1 MSPYEIISDFPMVKV
16 TKEIISDIL
25 SSPIKFFWNSVG
37 AVIGM
42 LLLGKN
48 FLEMSIRDSVK
59 FGFVIYLSI
68 IGLYLGIKILVEV
81 YNLIRLKW
89 IESDWGAAIVILKDA
104 YADIHFLRKSE
115 YGDEELIA
123 TLQQLCDKLKLIFD
137 KKTGA
142 DCGVSIKVPIQVTQ
156 APETFEFRNLCR
168 DSKHRQRDTEQYG
181 HIRHTVIGNTPY
193 TNIINS
199 IISNSESLAYVN
211 NNIQK
216 TEDYHNTSIDCYPDK
231 KLPYNS
237 EIVYPIV
244 PVKNE
249 GGRYAMCGFI
259 CIDCPNTGAFI
270 KNGGYEVPMIQGVA
284 DGIYDLILKRINQ
297 RNNERNE

>member
-1 MSPYEIISDFPMVKV
+1 MIKV
-16 TKEIISDIL
+16 IKEITSDVL
-25 SSPIKFFWNSVG
+25 SSPIKFFWNGVG
-37 AVIGM
+37 AVFAI
-42 LLLGKN
+42 LLFGKN
-48 FLEMSIRDSVK
+48 FLDMSVNDSVK
-59 FGFVIYLSI
+59 LGLLIYLSI
-68 IGLYLGIKILVEV
+68 IGLYLGIKILVGFFDM
-81 YNLIRLKW
+81 IRLKW
-89 IESDWGAAIVILKDA
+89 VESNWGEAIVILKDA

-142 DCGVSIKVPIQVTQ
+142 DCGVSIKVPIQTTQ

-168 DSKHRQRDTEQYG
+168 DSKHRQRDTEQYS

-199 IISNSESLAYVN
+199 IVSNSGSLAYVN
-211 NNIQK
+211 NNIQNS
-216 TEDYHNTSIDCYPDK
+216 EDYHNTSMDCYPGR
-231 KLPYNS
+231 KLPYSS
-237 EIVYPIV
+237 EIVYPII
-244 PVKNE
+244 PIINE
-249 GGRYAMCGFI
+249 NSRYAMCGFI
-259 CIDCPNTGAFI
+259 CIDCPKAGVFV

-284 DGIYDLILKRINQ
+284 DGIYDLILKRINR